1 MFLYHGTTER
11 LLPKIVQ
18 HGIRPRKYH
27 DEDNWGHSVSS
38 NQNCVYLT
46 VAYALYFAHAALKD
60 DADESRL
67 VVFEIDSDM
76 LRENLFC
83 PDEDFLAQ
91 ANVDPTKNSLP
102 MREKNE
108 YYKKIVHQYL
118 HEPSLKSIGNCAYKG
133 IIPIKAINRIA
144 FISHKAYF
152 RIFMSGYDPMISI
165 MNFRVKGEEYMK
177 STKWLFD
184 PDEVPQEYTDFPNP
198 YEIGKMDKIP
208 SLPIPDSREG
218 IEVFK
223 FSEIIA
229 NYK

>member
-11 LLPKIVQ
+11 HLANIVK

-27 DEDNWGHSVSS
+27 DEDNWGHTVSS
-38 NQNCVYLT
+38 NPNCVYLT

-60 DADESRL
+60 SDDNSRL
-67 VVFEIDSDM
+67 IVFEIDSEK
-76 LRENLFC
+76 LKENLLC

-91 ANVDPTKNSLP
+91 ANVDPTKKDLP
-102 MREKNE
+102 MKEKNE
-108 YYKKIVHQYL
+108 YYRKIMHKYL
-118 HEPSLKSIGNCAYKG
+118 HDPSLKSIGNCCYKG
-133 IIPIKAINRIA
+133 VVPVKAINRIA
-144 FISHKAYF
+144 FITEQAHLNVF
-152 RIFMSGYDPMISI
+152 RSGYDPMISI
-165 MNFRVKGEEYMK
+165 MNFRIKGEEYMK

-184 PDEVPQEYTDFPNP
+184 PEQVPQEYSDFPSP
-198 YEIGKMDKIP
+198 YEMGKMDKIP
-208 SLPIPDSREG
+208 KLPISDSREG